1 MKQWKRIASI
11 VVWMLLSLCVV
22 AVFFAAGANRN
33 KQSIKD
39 IQVQIVGSNSQVFVD
54 EKDILHVL
62 SGMGISLQQAPAVG
76 KVPLKIIEQK
86 LAAIAWVATADAF
99 ITNTGI
105 LKINITEREPL
116 LRLFTLQGN
125 SFYIDSGLHYLPLSA
140 KLMADVPVFTS
151 FPAGTFPLSK
161 PDSLV
166 LLDVVNIAKQIKK
179 DSFWLAQIAQTDIL
193 PNRTYECIPT
203 VGSQII
209 SLGTA
214 DSLQDKFARLF
225 SFYKHVWA
233 KQGIE
238 KYEKIDVQYQGQV
251 VAIRRG
257 APKPMVDTTAAV
269 LQLVKASSQANNL
282 LTFDSVKVNA
292 STLPNSLP
300 TKSDSAKINA
310 NRKSVTVPSVAT
322 KPTTAP
328 VKKPV
333 AVAPKQGK
341 AKQVT
346 KPKAVLQKGRNN

>member
-1 MKQWKRIASI
+1 MKRWKRIAGI
-11 VVWMLLSLCVV
+11 VLWMLLSFCVV
-22 AVFFAAGANRN
+22 AVFFAAAANRN
-33 KQSIKD
+33 RQAIKD

-54 EKDILHVL
+54 EKDIMQVL
-62 SGMGISLQQAPAVG
+62 NSMGIALAKSPAVG
-76 KVPLKIIEQK
+76 TIPLKLIEQK

-125 SFYIDSGLHYLPLSA
+125 SFYVDSSLHYLPLSA

-151 FPAGTFPLSK
+151 FPAGAFPLSK

-166 LLDVVNIAKQIKK
+166 LIDVVNIAKQIRK

-209 SLGTA
+209 TLGTA
-214 DSLQDKFARLF
+214 DSLEDKFARLL

-233 KQGIE
+233 KQGVE
-238 KYEKIDVQYQGQV
+238 KYEKIDVQFQGQV

-269 LQLVKASSQANNL
+269 LQLVKASTQANNL

-292 STLPNSLP
+292 STLPNSLS
-300 TKSDSAKINA
+300 TKSDSVQTNTK
-310 NRKSVTVPSVAT
+310 RKA
-322 KPTTAP
+322 
-328 VKKPV
+328 V
-333 AVAPKQGK
+333 AVASVANKTAAPVVRKPAVVAPKNGK

-346 KPKAVLQKGRNN
+346 KPKAVLQKEKNN